1 MPLLHLISFFLLL
14 NRHAKEED
22 LSELGSILVLI
33 ICDDD
38 SGATLGISVVQAM
51 EIPHLYAHI
60 QSLSQGNIPERR
72 KMTLTIFT
80 QKESMVLKEM
90 ESRMEASDQDI
101 LDFYKRNRKVLEQN
115 QIRKTT
121 RSKYF

>member
-1 MPLLHLISFFLLL
+1 
-14 NRHAKEED
+14 
-22 LSELGSILVLI
+22 
-33 ICDDD
+33 
-38 SGATLGISVVQAM
+38 
-51 EIPHLYAHI
+51 
-60 QSLSQGNIPERR
+60 
-72 KMTLTIFT
+72 MTLTIFT

>member
-1 MPLLHLISFFLLL
+1 M
-14 NRHAKEED
+14 
-22 LSELGSILVLI
+22 LI

-60 QSLSQGNIPERR
+60 QSLSQENIPERR

-80 QKESMVLKEM
+80 QKASMVLKEM